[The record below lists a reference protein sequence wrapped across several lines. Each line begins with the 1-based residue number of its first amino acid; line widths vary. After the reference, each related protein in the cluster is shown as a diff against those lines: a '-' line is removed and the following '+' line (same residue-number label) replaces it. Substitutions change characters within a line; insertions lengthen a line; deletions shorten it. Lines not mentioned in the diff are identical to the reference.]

1 MDIRNQR
8 KAALAPDVC
17 SVPAYTFAG
26 AGYVSGA
33 DMQRSLIRCI
43 PIQFLGD
50 HRQIHIC
57 PLPVADGY
65 PQPAESRAGA
75 GYVFV
80 ADS

>member
-8 KAALAPDVC
+8 KTALAPDVYP
-17 SVPAYTFAG
+17 VPTYTIAG

-33 DMQRSLIRCI
+33 VIQRILIRCI

-57 PLPVADGY
+57 PLQVADGY
-65 PQPAESRAGA
+65 PQPA
-75 GYVFV
+75 
-80 ADS
+80 